1 MEGGFFMKI
10 LIPTTKNDLN
20 GEVDLRFAR
29 APYFIIYDT
38 EKKTTEIK
46 ENTYKDSARA
56 VGTMVAQYIINEGI
70 KIVVANDM
78 GPNAKMALTEAKIEI
93 KKISG
98 NVKEALSQFK

>member
-1 MEGGFFMKI
+1 MTI
-10 LIPTTKNDLN
+10 LIPTAKNDLS
-20 GEVDLRFAR
+20 GEIDLRFAR

-46 ENTYKDSARA
+46 ENPYKDGARA

-70 KIVVANDM
+70 KVVVAKDM
-78 GPNAKMALTEAKIEI
+78 GPNAKMILTEANIEI

-98 NVKEALSQFK
+98 SVKEALSQFK

>member
-1 MEGGFFMKI
+1 MRI

-20 GEVDLRFAR
+20 GEIDLRFAR

-38 EKKTTEIK
+38 AKKTTEIK
-46 ENTYKDSARA
+46 ENTYKDGVRA

-70 KIVVANDM
+70 KIVIASDM
-78 GPNAKMALTEAKIEI
+78 GPNAKMVLTEAGVEI

-98 NVKEALSQFK
+98 SVKEALSQFK

>member
-1 MEGGFFMKI
+1 MKI

-20 GEVDLRFAR
+20 GEIDSRFAR

-38 EKKTTEIK
+38 AKKTTEIK

-56 VGTMVAQYIINEGI
+56 AGTMFAQYIINEGI
-70 KIVVANDM
+70 KIVIASDM
-78 GPNAKMALTEAKIEI
+78 GPNAKMVLTETGIEI

-98 NVKEALSQFK
+98 SVKEALSQFK